1 VTVVAGMQGAATYY
15 SSTTTNF
22 DLVVVGGFEE
32 NLNLQQKEW
41 GKQKKKERKEL
52 EYLKKTV
59 GIC

>member
-1 VTVVAGMQGAATYY
+1 LLLDDRQVTVVAGMQGAATYY

-41 GKQKKKERKEL
+41 GKQK
-52 EYLKKTV
+52 
-59 GIC
+59 